1 MTLHSVLSRSGGSA
15 RFFCHVLSGVGLP
28 GRACLLLLMI
38 MSGLLSGLHAR
49 GQAVDSSFAIQ
60 ILTTTDGKNGFVAY
74 DKPRTNDGVLPLNN
88 GEESGAAVRINTNS
102 ARVLRNI
109 TFDYY
114 STYTLADA
122 LTVRLYSNDGP
133 RVNGLKSPGTLL
145 TEVTS
150 GLSGGPGGNVVHLSV
165 KFPFSATNF
174 LPSEVTVTLQ
184 MQGLDAQKTAGW
196 IVSESNPTPTNQTK
210 GVFWSTQ
217 DEGISWHLFG
227 IDQAPAKA
235 SMILAGPV
243 TNSVNGHV
251 YYLLQDDT
259 WEGSENAAIALGG
272 HLVTINDAAEQ
283 DWVFSQFGSFGG
295 VPRHLWL
302 GLRRAAPGG
311 PLYWVNGERPAYSHW
326 LINQPSSTSTGELNV
341 HMVKTGDSKAR
352 AAGFWNN
359 LDSPNAMYPEFDLV
373 SGVVEIQPA
382 IAPEVTLSFKAKTLS
397 WSVDS
402 NRSYQ
407 VQSAST
413 VNGPWTNF
421 GVPVNG
427 AGTVSIPLGGAL
439 SAGQGY
445 FRVMA
450 TP

>member
-1 MTLHSVLSRSGGSA
+1 M
-15 RFFCHVLSGVGLP
+15 
-28 GRACLLLLMI
+28 
-38 MSGLLSGLHAR
+38 AR
-49 GQAVDSSFAIQ
+49 GQAVDSSFALQ
-60 ILTTTDGKNGFVAY
+60 LLTTTDGKNGFVAY
-74 DKPRTNDGVLPLNN
+74 DKPRLNDGVLPLHN
-88 GEESGAAVRINTNS
+88 GEEAGVAVTISTNS
-102 ARVLRNI
+102 GRVLRNVS
-109 TFDYY
+109 FDYY
-114 STYTLADA
+114 STYTLADG
-122 LTVRLYSNDGP
+122 LTVRIYANDGP
-133 RVNGLKSPGTLL
+133 RINGLKSPGTLL
-145 TEVTS
+145 ADATS
-150 GLSGGPGGNVVHLSV
+150 GLSGTPVGNLVHLSIR
-165 KFPFSATNF
+165 FPFGATNF
-174 LPSEVTVTLQ
+174 LPSQVTVTLQ
-184 MQGLDAQKTAGW
+184 MQGIGVQKTGGW

-217 DEGISWHLFG
+217 DEGISWRLFG

-259 WEGSENAAIALGG
+259 WEASENAAIALGG

-302 GLRRAAPGG
+302 GLRRAAAGG

-326 LINQPSSTSTGELNV
+326 LTNQPSSTSTGELNV
-341 HMVKTGDSKAR
+341 HMVKTGDSKGR

-359 LDSPNAMYPEFDLV
+359 LDSPNAMYPVFDLV

-382 IAPEVTLSFKAKTLS
+382 ISPEVTLSLKAKTLS

-402 NRSYQ
+402 TRSYQ
-407 VQSAST
+407 VQSAPT
-413 VNGPWTNF
+413 VDGPWINF

-427 AGTVSIPLGGAL
+427 AGTVSISLGGAL
-439 SAGQGY
+439 AAGQGY
-445 FRVMA
+445 FRVLA